1 MSLHP
6 LEKLTEWKSCNSC
19 ISKVEQQSYT
29 QMPRVVNSF
38 VGMIH
43 LMLSL
48 LPLLHVHTHRKW
60 GLAQNDMNTLFRPL
74 SRLCDLLMNFFSE
87 VRHWLHVD
95 DFRDL

>member
-1 MSLHP
+1 
-6 LEKLTEWKSCNSC
+6 
-19 ISKVEQQSYT
+19 
-29 QMPRVVNSF
+29 MPRVVNSF